1 MKHIMQ
7 FYKANMQSISNQV
20 NHVYLEGLYNPSSLR
35 KKENLS
41 LLSNL
46 INTSAIYFSVS
57 MKFRAISFFPTSSL
71 KK

>member
-1 MKHIMQ
+1 MKHDMQ
-7 FYKANMQSISNQV
+7 FYKANKHSISNQV
-20 NHVYLEGLYNPSSLR
+20 NHVYLRRLYNPSSLR

-41 LLSNL
+41 LLRDL
-46 INTSAIYFSVS
+46 VNTSTIYFSIS